1 MYGLA
6 AENITINRKAL
17 SELAINEPQSF
28 KVRRHAQLAPCH
40 SLRFALTG
48 ARALPQ
54 ALVDVARRQSDAL
67 AAAEYLK
74 KKHGQR

>member
-6 AENITINRKAL
+6 AENIMINRKAL
-17 SELAINEPQSF
+17 SELAINEPKSF
-28 KVRRHAQLAPCH
+28 KARQGARRHVLRFA
-40 SLRFALTG
+40 RFALTR
-48 ARALPQ
+48 ARTLPQ

-74 KKHGQR
+74 KKHGQS

>member
-28 KVRRHAQLAPCH
+28 KVRRRARLAPRH